1 MIQEVGKMTLTLNK
15 SEYGALLANIQPQVI
30 TTEEENDRALGI
42 VESLLAEKNLSLEK
56 EQILRLLVSLI
67 EKFEDEHYQLAAS
80 SPHSILLHL
89 MEERGL
95 RQTDLVGLIG
105 SRGVVSEVIN
115 GKRTISKSQAKSLGE
130 FFHVD
135 PSLFIDF

>member
-1 MIQEVGKMTLTLNK
+1 MFKDGL
-15 SEYGALLANIQPQVI
+15 LLADIQPRVI
-30 TTEEENDRALGI
+30 TTEQENDRALSF
-42 VESLLAEKNLSLEK
+42 VESLLAEEHLSPEK

-80 SPHSILLHL
+80 TPHSILLHL

-105 SRGVVSEVIN
+105 SRGVVSEVVN

>member
-15 SEYGALLANIQPQVI
+15 SEYGSLLADIQPRVI
-30 TTEEENDRALGI
+30 TTEQENDRALSF
-42 VESLLAEKNLSLEK
+42 VESLLAEENLSPEK

-80 SPHSILLHL
+80 TPHSILLHL

-95 RQTDLVGLIG
+95 RQTDLVSVIG
-105 SRGVVSEVIN
+105 SRGVVSEVVN

>member
-1 MIQEVGKMTLTLNK
+1 MTLTLNK
-15 SEYGALLANIQPQVI
+15 SEYGALLVDIQPRVI
-30 TTEEENDRALGI
+30 TTEEENDRALII
-42 VESLLAEKNLSLEK
+42 VESLLAEKNLSPEK

-80 SPHSILLHL
+80 TPHSILLHL

-105 SRGVVSEVIN
+105 SRGVVSEVVN